1 MKQEESEGQL
11 KTSQKQICHLKP
23 AVTFLWMKSSPTS
36 VKCCFLE
43 VKGWSALRASAYV
56 RVGVR
61 QKGEIKKRQ

>member
-11 KTSQKQICHLKP
+11 KTSQRQISHLKP
-23 AVTFLWMKSSPTS
+23 AVTFLWIKSSPTS

-43 VKGWSALRASAYV
+43 VKGWSALRASVYV